1 MRRIRAANDPI
12 RIFIFTLAW
21 KAITLTEI
29 FAPILRI
36 VLYYL
41 NEFIKHCCTVIYGL
55 KHYCAVQIP

>member
-29 FAPILRI
+29 FDPIL
-36 VLYYL
+36 LFALHYL
-41 NEFIKHCCTVIYGL
+41 NEYINPCCTVI
-55 KHYCAVQIP
+55 